1 MKIVVGLGNPGDRYR
16 DTRHNVGFQVVD
28 ELARRWRSETWRRRY
43 EAEVAEHRADGPVL
57 LVKPQTFMNLS
68 GVSVR
73 EAAKFYKAQ
82 PAEII
87 VIHDDLDLPPGRM
100 RIRERGGAGGHRGI
114 ESIIAQLGTAEFVRI
129 KFGIGRP
136 PAGWESADYVLG
148 RFSQEEQP
156 LIKEMIITAAD
167 AVEML
172 LKEGTAPAMNQFNRQ
187 GEPKG
192 EAPC

>member
-28 ELARRWRSETWRRRY
+28 ELARRWRSDSWRRRY
-43 EAEVAEHRADGPVL
+43 EAEIAEHRAIGPVL

-68 GVSVR
+68 GTSVR
-73 EAAKFYKAQ
+73 EAAKFYKV
-82 PAEII
+82 PSVDIV

-114 ESIIAQLGTAEFVRI
+114 ESIISQLGTDEFVRI

-136 PAGWESADYVLG
+136 PAGWETADYVLG
-148 RFSQEEQP
+148 RFNPEEQT
-156 LIKEMIITAAD
+156 LIKEMTVTAAD

-172 LKEGTAPAMNQFNRQ
+172 LKEGVAPTMNRFNRQ
-187 GEPKG
+187 GEIK
-192 EAPC
+192 C